1 MSASE
6 IYEQR
11 ALALKMQKGMKTRV
25 KKEQDRSVKSAK
37 KPVEEKKT
45 ELKKQ
50 QKQSDAIS
58 QGSRT

>member
-1 MSASE
+1 
-6 IYEQR
+6 
-11 ALALKMQKGMKTRV
+11 MQKGMKTRV